1 VKIYSIIL
9 VMDIFSNLMVIG
21 ECLLDRRRTKA
32 LKRAIERTVKRG
44 DVVIDI
50 GTGSGVLA
58 MFAAKAGAKKVYGV
72 EIADDVAN
80 FAKQNITTNKLN
92 DKIEVINADM
102 KKFNFPHNVDVVT
115 MELMDTGLVAEQ
127 QGVVNNWL
135 LKKRIITPE
144 TRLIPYRYQCTFQL
158 VTYDFNFYGLDMPF
172 VIQARNFAATE
183 NIKKKLS
190 ERVAATKGW
199 TTAPRERPSCD

>member
-1 VKIYSIIL
+1 
-9 VMDIFSNLMVIG
+9 MDIFSNLMVIG

-32 LKRAIERTVKRG
+32 FKRAIERTVKRG

-144 TRLIPYRYQCTFQL
+144 TRLIPYRY
-158 VTYDFNFYGLDMPF
+158 
-172 VIQARNFAATE
+172 
-183 NIKKKLS
+183 
-190 ERVAATKGW
+190 
-199 TTAPRERPSCD
+199 